1 MYISLLI
8 ALSITEIV
16 LVFMVLHF
24 FSRLRKSEELLTRL
38 REGQDSLLDKLRAN
52 AELERELMQSF
63 ACRQKELAKLDSIL
77 EERAQVLQKLLDQA
91 EKVSRSPQFLRELI
105 YSGHKNG
112 KSSAHLAKAT
122 GLSIDEV
129 ELILSQNKML

>member
-1 MYISLLI
+1 MYIALLI

-63 ACRQKELAKLDSIL
+63 ACRQKELAKLDSML

-105 YSGHKNG
+105 YAGYKNG
-112 KSSAHLAKAT
+112 KSSAHLAKVT